1 MSNDLNYNEK
11 DIIKASNSLKAIAHP
26 IRLKILCSLGNDE
39 LSVLE
44 IVDMVG
50 TSQSNIS
57 QHLDILREKE
67 IIQSR
72 REGNRVFCKIKDAD
86 LLILIDKMKEIFC
99 PTLVDH
105 SE

>member
-1 MSNDLNYNEK
+1 MPNTLNFDEE
-11 DIIKASNSLKAIAHP
+11 DIKRASNSLKAIAHP

-57 QHLDILREKE
+57 QHIDILREKK
-67 IIQSR
+67 IILSR
-72 REGNRVFCKIKDAD
+72 RKGNRVFCKIKDAD
-86 LLILIDKMKEIFC
+86 LLVLIDKMKEIFC
-99 PTLVDH
+99 PILADL
-105 SE
+105 S